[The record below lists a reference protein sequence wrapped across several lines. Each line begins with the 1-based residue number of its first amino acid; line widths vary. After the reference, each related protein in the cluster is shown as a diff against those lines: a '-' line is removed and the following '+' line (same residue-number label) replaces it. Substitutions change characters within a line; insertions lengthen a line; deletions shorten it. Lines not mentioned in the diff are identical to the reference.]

1 MYNGRPVFIKER
13 VLKATVIADSISSV
27 TGKRITTFEL
37 EFPRI
42 ILAEFNTHNALSKNA
57 SSSRAIPVPTMLKQV
72 RENPAFPARFGAA
85 NTGMQ
90 DNGLHD
96 GLIEIYNDYL
106 GDVEAYGA
114 EDAWRMA
121 GQMAAELAESF
132 HNAGYAKQIC
142 NRLIE
147 PFQMMK
153 VVMTATELNNFF
165 WLRDHSA
172 ADPTI
177 AVLARLIKEAFDAS
191 TPVVLLPGEWHVPYY
206 NSGYWKPYITSEVEP
221 YIDVDAFGHS
231 LEHALVISASCC
243 AQVSYR
249 KLDDTIEKARGVV
262 ARLNLQGEEPDQPV
276 HASPLEHQATP
287 ISESDRLFHME
298 SVPSE
303 FDAYAPRFRVGK
315 TNIFGR
321 PDTWQEGI
329 THMDRDGTLCSGNL
343 KGFIQH
349 RQLVPNHVKAG

>member
-1 MYNGRPVFIKER
+1 MEQIKA
-13 VLKATVIADSISSV
+13 KVIADSISSV

-42 ILAEFNTHNALSKNA
+42 ILAEWNTHNALSKNA

-90 DNGLHD
+90 DKGAHD
-96 GLIEIYNDYL
+96 SYVLMSDPDDLDGGYYFATNE
-106 GDVEAYGA
+106 E
-114 EDAWRMA
+114 AWRQSA
-121 GQMAAELAESF
+121 NTAADSAKAF
-132 HNAGYAKQIC
+132 HDAGYAKQIC

-191 TPVVLLPGEWHVPYY
+191 TPVLLQPGDWHTPYY
-206 NSGYWKPYITSEVEP
+206 NSGYWKPSEWSKSREMDGGKVR
-221 YIDVDAFGHS
+221 DTFGND

-243 AQVSYR
+243 AQVSFR
-249 KLDDTIEKARGVV
+249 SLDDTIEKARRVV
-262 ARLNLQGEEPDQPV
+262 SKLNLNGEEPDQPV

-287 ISESDRLFHME
+287 MSH
-298 SVPSE
+298 P
-303 FDAYAPRFRVGK
+303 
-315 TNIFGR
+315 NITMIDPWQGLTQFKGVTHLNQFG
-321 PDTWQEGI
+321 DYG
-329 THMDRDGTLCSGNL
+329 SGNL
-343 KGFIQH
+343 IGWIQH
-349 RQLVPNHVKAG
+349 RQLVSNHVKLG

>member
-1 MYNGRPVFIKER
+1 MSQC
-13 VLKATVIADSISSV
+13 KATVIAHSKSAV
-27 TGKRITTFEL
+27 TGKEIFTFEL

-57 SSSRAIPVPTMLKQV
+57 SSSRAIPVPTMLKQI

-90 DNGLHD
+90 DAGKRTFSVR
-96 GLIEIYNDYL
+96 IPR
-106 GDVEAYGA
+106 GDLMSPENT
-114 EDAWRMA
+114 WRH
-121 GQMAAELAESF
+121 AAEQAASWAESF
-132 HNAGYAKQIC
+132 HEAGYAKQIC

-165 WLRDHSA
+165 WLRDHDA

-177 AVLARLIKEAFDAS
+177 AQLARVIKVAYDAS
-191 TPVVLLPGEWHVPYY
+191 EPTVLQAGEWHVPYY
-206 NSGYWKPYITSEVEP
+206 NAGFWIPHHTTEDSVVR
-221 YIDVDAFGHS
+221 DVFGND

-262 ARLNLQGEEPDQPV
+262 ARLNLKGEEPDQPV

-287 ISESDRLFHME
+287 VQFA
-298 SVPSE
+298 
-303 FDAYAPRFRVGK
+303 DANSAMIAYLSGEHELAEDGSFWPLGV
-315 TNIFGR
+315 
-321 PDTWQEGI
+321 
-329 THMDRDGTLCSGNL
+329 THVDRDGQFGSGNL

-349 RQLVPNHVKAG
+349 RQLVSNHVKAG

>member
-1 MYNGRPVFIKER
+1 VFFDQT
-13 VLKATVIADSISSV
+13 KATAIAHSKSAV
-27 TGKRITTFEL
+27 TGKEMITFEL
-37 EFPRI
+37 EFPRP

-72 RENPAFPARFGAA
+72 RKNPAYLARYGAA

-90 DNGLHD
+90 DKGAHD
-96 GLIEIYNDYL
+96 GQVIVWDDETGWIK
-106 GDVEAYGA
+106 VSAQVA
-114 EDAWRMA
+114 WKFAAQDAA
-121 GQMAAELAESF
+121 DLAEAF
-132 HNAGYAKQIC
+132 HNAGYAKQVC

-153 VVMTATELNNFF
+153 VVMTATELNNFK
-165 WLRDHSA
+165 WLRRHDA

-177 AVLARLIKEAFDAS
+177 DSLTQKVIAAQEAS
-191 TPVVLLPGEWHVPYY
+191 TPVILQPGEWHVPYY
-206 NSGYWKPYITSEVEP
+206 NEGYWIPHRTLEVYPE
-221 YIDVDAFGHS
+221 IVVDKFGHS
-231 LEHALVISASCC
+231 LEHALIISASCC

-276 HASPLEHQATP
+276 HASPLEHQGTP
-287 ISESDRLFHME
+287 IE
-298 SVPSE
+298 PSARHRHE
-303 FDAYAPRFRVGK
+303 RDDV
-315 TNIFGR
+315 NISGN
-321 PDTWQEGI
+321 PVTWQEGI

-349 RQLVPNHVKAG
+349 RQLVPNHVKKG

>member
-1 MYNGRPVFIKER
+1 MKQV
-13 VLKATVIADSISSV
+13 KATVIAHSISAVNDNEIIVS
-27 TGKRITTFEL
+27 FEL

-57 SSSRAIPVPTMLKQV
+57 SSSRAIPVATMLKQV
-72 RENPAFPARFGAA
+72 RENPAFPSRFGAA

-90 DNGLHD
+90 DKGEHSAEVQIEMGTLEVT
-96 GLIEIYNDYL
+96 GTPKEAWAYAALICSD
-106 GDVEAYGA
+106 
-114 EDAWRMA
+114 M
-121 GQMAAELAESF
+121 AESF
-132 HNAGYAKQIC
+132 HRAGYAKQIC

-153 VVMTATELNNFF
+153 VVMTATELQNFF
-165 WLRDHSA
+165 WLRDHHM

-177 AVLARLIKEAFDAS
+177 AELAAEIKAAYEAS
-191 TPVVLLPGEWHVPYY
+191 VPTKLQPGEWHVPYY
-206 NSGYWKPYITSEVEP
+206 NDGVWIPASTARTTDGPVV
-221 YIDVDAFGHS
+221 VDKFGHS
-231 LEHALVISASCC
+231 LEHALVISSSCC

-249 KLDDTIEKARGVV
+249 KLDDTIEKARSVV

-287 ISESDRLFHME
+287 IDKPRHNPLH
-298 SVPSE
+298 PS
-303 FDAYAPRFRVGK
+303 AWP
-315 TNIFGR
+315 
-321 PDTWQEGI
+321 EGI

-349 RQLVPNHVKAG
+349 RQLVPNHVKRG

>member
-1 MYNGRPVFIKER
+1 MVDQT
-13 VLKATVIADSISSV
+13 KATVIAHSKSSV
-27 TGKRITTFEL
+27 TGKEIITFEL

-72 RENPAFPARFGAA
+72 RENPAMPVRFGAA

-90 DNGLHD
+90 DNGPHD
-96 GLIEIYNDYL
+96 GLIEITQWGGAVKKL
-106 GDVEAYGA
+106 THIEAWEQA
-114 EDAWRMA
+114 ASDASDWS
-121 GQMAAELAESF
+121 ELF
-132 HNAGYAKQIC
+132 HQAGYAKQIC

-153 VVMTATELNNFF
+153 VVMTATELNNFI
-165 WLRDHSA
+165 WLRDHHM

-177 AVLARLIKEAFDAS
+177 AALARKIKAAFEAS
-191 TPVVLLPGEWHVPYY
+191 VPVVLNPGDWHVPYY
-206 NSGYWKPYITSEVEP
+206 NDGQWIASRTLEVYPEVT
-221 YIDVDAFGHS
+221 VDKFGHS
-231 LEHALVISASCC
+231 LEHALVISSSCS

-287 ISESDRLFHME
+287 IATTILEDDS
-298 SVPSE
+298 
-303 FDAYAPRFRVGK
+303 FDDYIHPLNDPHYVGS
-315 TNIFGR
+315 
-321 PDTWQEGI
+321 WQEGI

-349 RQLVPNHVKAG
+349 RQLVPNHVKRG

>member
-1 MYNGRPVFIKER
+1 MK
-13 VLKATVIADSISSV
+13 VLNHQVKATVIAHSISSV
-27 TGKRITTFEL
+27 TGKNIYTIEA

-42 ILAEFNTHNALSKNA
+42 VLAEFNTHNAISKNA

-72 RENPAFPARFGAA
+72 RENPAMPVRFGAA

-90 DNGLHD
+90 DKGEHNGLID
-96 GLIEIYNDYL
+96 IEGIDEWL
-106 GDVEAYGA
+106 TASEAWVNAAKDAAYHA
-114 EDAWRMA
+114 EA
-121 GQMAAELAESF
+121 F

-153 VVMTATELNNFF
+153 VVMTATEWNNFE
-165 WLRDHSA
+165 WLRDHQM

-177 AVLARLIKEAFDAS
+177 EALAKAIVAAKEAS
-191 TPVVLLPGEWHVPYY
+191 VGVVLQPGEWHVPYY
-206 NSGYWKPYITSEVEP
+206 NDGVWIPYRTLELSPEIV
-221 YIDVDAFGHS
+221 VDKFGHS
-231 LEHALVISASCC
+231 LEHALVISSSCS

-287 ISESDRLFHME
+287 IAEVEPLFQLM
-298 SVPSE
+298 SMPSN
-303 FDAYAPRFRVGK
+303 FDACAPTFKSGK
-315 TNIFGR
+315 VNVLSH

-349 RQLVPNHVKAG
+349 RQLVPNHVKKG

>member
-1 MYNGRPVFIKER
+1 MVFNQ
-13 VLKATVIADSISSV
+13 KATVIAHSISSV
-27 TGKRITTFEL
+27 TGKEIVSFEL
-37 EFPRI
+37 EFPRP

-57 SSSRAIPVPTMLKQV
+57 SSSRAIPVPTMLKQI
-72 RENPAFPARFGAA
+72 RENPAFLARYGAA

-90 DNGLHD
+90 DNGPHD
-96 GLIEIYNDYL
+96 GLVDFYDYHA
-106 GDVEAYGA
+106 GHWINGGYSAEEA
-114 EDAWRMA
+114 WKL
-121 GQMAAELAESF
+121 AAESAAMFAEAF
-132 HNAGYAKQIC
+132 HEAGFAKQVC

-165 WLRDHSA
+165 WLRDHFM

-177 AVLARLIKEAFDAS
+177 AELARVIKAAYAAS
-191 TPVVLLPGEWHVPYY
+191 KPTVLKPGEWHVPYY
-206 NSGYWKPYITSEVEP
+206 NDGVWIPAIVQPIEFQGKPELY
-221 YIDVDAFGHS
+221 VDKFGHS
-231 LEHALVISASCC
+231 LEHALVISASCS

-287 ISESDRLFHME
+287 IAERQIEVVNDYGNGE
-298 SVPSE
+298 
-303 FDAYAPRFRVGK
+303 RFY
-315 TNIFGR
+315 FGQNVNQID
-321 PDTWQEGI
+321 PCTWQEGI
-329 THMDRDGTLCSGNL
+329 THMDRDGMLCSGNL

-349 RQLVPNHVKAG
+349 RQLVPNHVKKG

>member
-1 MYNGRPVFIKER
+1 MEQIKA
-13 VLKATVIADSISSV
+13 KVIADSISSV

-42 ILAEFNTHNALSKNA
+42 ILAEWNTHNALSKNA
-57 SSSRAIPVPTMLKQV
+57 SSSRAIPVPSMLKQV
-72 RENPAFPARFGAA
+72 RENPAFPVRFGAA
-85 NTGMQ
+85 NAGMQ
-90 DNGLHD
+90 DKGPHD
-96 GLIEIYNDYL
+96 GLVELYNDYID
-106 GDVEAYGA
+106 GDESYGA
-114 EDAWRMA
+114 DDAWRMA
-121 GQMAAELAESF
+121 GHAAAYLSEQF

-165 WLRDHSA
+165 WLRDHDA

-177 AVLARLIKEAFDAS
+177 AELARKIKEAYDAS
-191 TPVVLLPGEWHVPYY
+191 TPVVLQPGEWHVPYY
-206 NSGYWKPYITSEVEP
+206 NDGYWKPALCQPVDYEYV
-221 YIDVDAFGHS
+221 IDVFGHS

-262 ARLNLQGEEPDQPV
+262 ARLNLKGEEPDQPV

-287 ISESDRLFHME
+287 IQFVDDRSAMSAYLSGEHDLAE
-298 SVPSE
+298 DGSVWP
-303 FDAYAPRFRVGK
+303 VGV
-315 TNIFGR
+315 
-321 PDTWQEGI
+321 
-329 THMDRDGTLCSGNL
+329 THVDRDGTLCSGNL
-343 KGFIQH
+343 KSFIQH
-349 RQLVPNHVKAG
+349 RQLVSNHVKVG

>member
-1 MYNGRPVFIKER
+1 MSQC
-13 VLKATVIADSISSV
+13 KATVIAHSKSAV
-27 TGKRITTFEL
+27 TGKEIFTFEL

-90 DNGLHD
+90 DKGAHD
-96 GLIEIYNDYL
+96 SYVLLPDPDDL
-106 GDVEAYGA
+106 GGFYFATN
-114 EDAWRMA
+114 EDAWRESA
-121 GQMAAELAESF
+121 NHAANLAEAF
-132 HNAGYAKQIC
+132 HDAGYAKQIC

-165 WLRDHSA
+165 WLRDHDA

-177 AVLARLIKEAFDAS
+177 AQLARAIKAAYDAS
-191 TPVVLLPGEWHVPYY
+191 VPTLLQAGEWHVPYY
-206 NSGYWKPYITSEVEP
+206 NTGFWIPHHTTED
-221 YIDVDAFGHS
+221 DVVRDVFGND
-231 LEHALVISASCC
+231 LDHALVISASCC

-249 KLDDTIEKARGVV
+249 RLDDTIEKARGVV
-262 ARLNLQGEEPDQPV
+262 ARLNLKGEEPDQPV

-287 ISESDRLFHME
+287 IKECNSYTL
-298 SVPSE
+298 VPSQ
-303 FDAYAPRFRVGK
+303 
-315 TNIFGR
+315 
-321 PDTWQEGI
+321 WQEGI
-329 THMDRDGTLCSGNL
+329 THMDRDGQFGSGNL

-349 RQLVPNHVKAG
+349 RQLVSNHVKAG

>member
-1 MYNGRPVFIKER
+1 MQQIKA
-13 VLKATVIADSISSV
+13 KVIADSVSSV

-42 ILAEFNTHNALSKNA
+42 ILAEWNTHNALSKNA

-72 RENPAFPARFGAA
+72 RENPAFPVRFGAA
-85 NTGMQ
+85 NAGMQ
-90 DNGLHD
+90 DKGVHD
-96 GLIEIYNDYL
+96 SYVLMPDEN
-106 GDVEAYGA
+106 AYGGYYFA
-114 EDAWRMA
+114 TNEDAWRQSA
-121 GQMAAELAESF
+121 NFAADLAEKF
-132 HNAGYAKQIC
+132 HDAGYAKQIC

-165 WLRDHSA
+165 WLRDHDA

-177 AVLARLIKEAFDAS
+177 AELARKIKEAHDAS
-191 TPVVLLPGEWHVPYY
+191 TPVVLQPGEWHVPYY
-206 NSGYWKPYITSEVEP
+206 NDGYWKHSISPLKRYTGQLTDSGWVDVE
-221 YIDVDAFGHS
+221 IDAYGHS
-231 LEHALVISASCC
+231 LEHALIISASCC

-262 ARLNLQGEEPDQPV
+262 ARLNLKGEEPDQPV

-287 ISESDRLFHME
+287 INKCDGSINLKNDIDS
-298 SVPSE
+298 
-303 FDAYAPRFRVGK
+303 
-315 TNIFGR
+315 
-321 PDTWQEGI
+321 WQEGI
-329 THMDRDGTLCSGNL
+329 THMDRDGQFGSGNL

-349 RQLVPNHVKAG
+349 RQLVSNHVKVG

>member
-1 MYNGRPVFIKER
+1 MYNGPSVIFKER
-13 VLKATVIADSISSV
+13 VLSQCKATVIAHSKSSV
-27 TGKRITTFEL
+27 TGKEIVTFEL

-72 RENPAFPARFGAA
+72 RENPAFPVRFGAA

-90 DNGLHD
+90 DKGAHESYVLIPDPYAD
-96 GLIEIYNDYL
+96 GYYFATN
-106 GDVEAYGA
+106 A
-114 EDAWRMA
+114 DAWRQSA
-121 GQMAAELAESF
+121 NIAADLAESY
-132 HNAGYAKQIC
+132 HDAGYAKQIC

-147 PFQMMK
+147 TFQMMK

-165 WLRDHSA
+165 WLRDHDA

-177 AVLARLIKEAFDAS
+177 AELARKIKEAYDAS
-191 TPVVLLPGEWHVPYY
+191 TPVVLQPGEWHVPYY
-206 NSGYWKPYITSEVEP
+206 NSGYWKPSEWSKSREN
-221 YIDVDAFGHS
+221 DGGKLRDAAGND

-276 HASPLEHQATP
+276 HASPLEHQNSP
-287 ISESDRLFHME
+287 IPEHCESFKPE
-298 SVPSE
+298 
-303 FDAYAPRFRVGK
+303 
-315 TNIFGR
+315 
-321 PDTWQEGI
+321 TWIDGI
-329 THMDRDGTLCSGNL
+329 THVDRDGMLCSGNM
-343 KGFIQH
+343 KGFVQH
-349 RQLVPNHVKAG
+349 RQLVPNHVKRG

>member
-1 MYNGRPVFIKER
+1 MNQC
-13 VLKATVIADSISSV
+13 KATVIAHSKSAV
-27 TGKRITTFEL
+27 TGKEIITFEL

-72 RENPAFPARFGAA
+72 RENPAFPVRFGAA
-85 NTGMQ
+85 NSGMQ
-90 DNGLHD
+90 DKGEHSEQVFTIDHRFENGLWLSPEHAWVSAAHFAADKSEEFHD
-96 GLIEIYNDYL
+96 
-106 GDVEAYGA
+106 
-114 EDAWRMA
+114 
-121 GQMAAELAESF
+121 
-132 HNAGYAKQIC
+132 AGYAKQIC

-177 AVLARLIKEAFDAS
+177 AQLALVIKEAKDVS
-191 TPVVLLPGEWHVPYY
+191 VPEVLKPGEWHTPYY
-206 NSGYWKPYITSEVEP
+206 NSGYWKPHKEIDNLRSVGEP
-221 YIDVDAFGHS
+221 CLVVDLFGHS
-231 LEHALVISASCC
+231 LEHALIISASCC

-262 ARLNLQGEEPDQPV
+262 ARLNLKGEEPDQPV

-287 ISESDRLFHME
+287 IK
-298 SVPSE
+298 PSIS
-303 FDAYAPRFRVGK
+303 
-315 TNIFGR
+315 IFGYNHSGGDAEVGSFKMR
-321 PDTWQEGI
+321 KPQNMPESISSWEDGI
-329 THMDRDGTLCSGNL
+329 THMDRDGQFGSGNL

-349 RQLVPNHVKAG
+349 RQIVSNHVKHG

>member
-1 MYNGRPVFIKER
+1 MSQC
-13 VLKATVIADSISSV
+13 KATVIAHSQSAV
-27 TGKRITTFEL
+27 TGKEIVTFEL

-72 RENPAFPARFGAA
+72 RENPAFPTRFGAA

-90 DNGLHD
+90 DKGHHSDLVE
-96 GLIEIYNDYL
+96 IEMGTIHEVGSPEYIW
-106 GDVEAYGA
+106 ES
-114 EDAWRMA
+114 
-121 GQMAAELAESF
+121 AAKIASEIAESY

-165 WLRDHSA
+165 WLRDHEA

-177 AVLARLIKEAFDAS
+177 AELARKIKEALGAS
-191 TPVVLLPGEWHVPYY
+191 TPEILKPGEWHVPYY
-206 NSGYWKPYITSEVEP
+206 NNGCWKPSFKFSKLDEPTANMVDVKFKENEVV
-221 YIDVDAFGHS
+221 VDAFGHS
-231 LEHALVISASCC
+231 LDHALIISSSCC

-249 KLDDTIEKARGVV
+249 KLDDTIEKARSVV

-276 HASPLEHQATP
+276 HASPLEHLATP
-287 ISESDRLFHME
+287 FEYPDYQTMLSGRLFSDWE
-298 SVPSE
+298 
-303 FDAYAPRFRVGK
+303 
-315 TNIFGR
+315 
-321 PDTWQEGI
+321 EGV
-329 THMDRDGTLCSGNL
+329 THVDRDGQLGSGNL
-343 KGFIQH
+343 KGWKQY
-349 RQLVPNHVKAG
+349 RQLVPNNVKRG

>member
-1 MYNGRPVFIKER
+1 M
-13 VLKATVIADSISSV
+13 KATVIADSISSV

-72 RENPAFPARFGAA
+72 RENPAFPSRFGAA

-90 DNGLHD
+90 DKGVHD
-96 GLIEIYNDYL
+96 QLVEVEMGTIYEVGSPEYIWGVSANI
-106 GDVEAYGA
+106 VS
-114 EDAWRMA
+114 
-121 GQMAAELAESF
+121 ELAESY

-147 PFQMMK
+147 TFQMMK
-153 VVMTATELNNFF
+153 VVMTATELNNFL
-165 WLRDHSA
+165 WLRDHEA

-177 AVLARLIKEAFDAS
+177 AELARLIKQAYLAS
-191 TPVVLLPGEWHVPYY
+191 NPVTLEPGSWHVPYY
-206 NSGYWKPYITSEVEP
+206 NSGDWTPSGFLSTGR
-221 YIDVDAFGHS
+221 DVQVDRFGND

-287 ISESDRLFHME
+287 IKAEVHTIEAITLESNWSGVTAINTIYPH
-298 SVPSE
+298 
-303 FDAYAPRFRVGK
+303 
-315 TNIFGR
+315 
-321 PDTWQEGI
+321 TWEKGI

>member
-1 MYNGRPVFIKER
+1 MFFDQT
-13 VLKATVIADSISSV
+13 KATVIAHSKSAV
-27 TGKRITTFEL
+27 TGKEIITFEL
-37 EFPRI
+37 EFPRP

-57 SSSRAIPVPTMLKQV
+57 SSSRAIPVPSMLKQV
-72 RENPAFPARFGAA
+72 RENPAMLARYGAA

-90 DNGLHD
+90 DKGPHD
-96 GLIEIYNDYL
+96 GLIDIEGIDEWL
-106 GDVEAYGA
+106 TAEEAWANAAKDAAYHA
-114 EDAWRMA
+114 EA
-121 GQMAAELAESF
+121 F
-132 HNAGYAKQIC
+132 HNAGYAKQVC

-153 VVMTATELNNFF
+153 VVMTATELNNFK
-165 WLRDHSA
+165 WLRRHDA

-177 AVLARLIKEAFDAS
+177 DSLCQKVIVAQEAS
-191 TPVVLLPGEWHVPYY
+191 IPVILQPGEWHVPYY
-206 NSGYWKPYITSEVEP
+206 NEGYWIPHRTLEIYPEVV
-221 YIDVDAFGHS
+221 VDKFGHS
-231 LEHALVISASCC
+231 LEHALIISSSCS

-287 ISESDRLFHME
+287 IASS
-298 SVPSE
+298 
-303 FDAYAPRFRVGK
+303 AYVIQMIGNDYEVNIIGK
-315 TNIFGR
+315 
-321 PDTWQEGI
+321 PDTWEDGI

-349 RQLVPNHVKAG
+349 RQLVPNHVKKG

>member
-1 MYNGRPVFIKER
+1 M
-13 VLKATVIADSISSV
+13 KATVIADSISSV

-90 DNGLHD
+90 DKGPHANFV
-96 GLIEIYNDYL
+96 YF
-106 GDVEAYGA
+106 YGGNSFTVD
-114 EDAWRMA
+114 DAWREA
-121 GQMAAELAESF
+121 ANSAAEYAEEF
-132 HNAGYAKQIC
+132 HNSGYAKQIC

-191 TPVVLLPGEWHVPYY
+191 TPVVLQPGEWHVPYY
-206 NSGYWKPYITSEVEP
+206 NSGDWKPFAELETGI
-221 YIDVDAFGHS
+221 IVDRFGHS

-287 ISESDRLFHME
+287 IKAEVHTIEATTLESNWSGVTEINTIYPHSWE
-298 SVPSE
+298 
-303 FDAYAPRFRVGK
+303 A
-315 TNIFGR
+315 
-321 PDTWQEGI
+321 GI
-329 THMDRDGTLCSGNL
+329 THMDRDGTMCSGNL

>member
-1 MYNGRPVFIKER
+1 MNQC
-13 VLKATVIADSISSV
+13 KATVIAHSKSSV
-27 TGKRITTFEL
+27 TGKEIVTFEL

-72 RENPAFPARFGAA
+72 RENPAFPVRFGAA

-90 DNGLHD
+90 DKGEQHRDRIYLIDNAVVGLSP
-96 GLIEIYNDYL
+96 EEAW
-106 GDVEAYGA
+106 VESANRAAHMA
-114 EDAWRMA
+114 E
-121 GQMAAELAESF
+121 QF
-132 HNAGYAKQIC
+132 HKAGYAKQIC

-165 WLRDHSA
+165 WLRDHDA

-177 AVLARLIKEAFDAS
+177 AALARKIKEAYEAS
-191 TPVVLLPGEWHVPYY
+191 VPTVLNHGEWHVPYY
-206 NSGYWKPYITSEVEP
+206 NNGYWKHADEPLKRYAPKLDSDGAWGEVE
-221 YIDVDAFGHS
+221 VDSFGHS
-231 LEHALVISASCC
+231 LEHAQIISASCC

-287 ISESDRLFHME
+287 VEQSESALYRQATPE
-298 SVPSE
+298 G
-303 FDAYAPRFRVGK
+303 FDAFVAPFVVG
-315 TNIFGR
+315 TVNVIGN
-321 PDTWQEGI
+321 PSTWQEGI
-329 THMDRDGTLCSGNL
+329 THMDRDGTFCSGNL
-343 KGFIQH
+343 KGWIQL
-349 RQLVPNHVKAG
+349 RQLVPNHVKRG